1 MNQEKFIEEL
11 KKLEIEVTNE
21 QLNKLEELY
30 NLMINYNKKVNLT
43 RITEKEDVYLKH
55 YYDSLT
61 LIKGID
67 LNQIDTMCDIGTGAG
82 FPGLI
87 IKIFYPNINMTLV
100 DALNKRIIYLNEVI
114 EKLNLKNIK
123 AIHKRAEDLSKK
135 EEDKFDLVVSRAV
148 ARIDKLIKFCMP
160 VVKKSGIFI
169 AMKANFE
176 EEEDQIEK
184 KYHYELIRFSL
195 PMENSNR
202 TLVVIKN
209 DK

>member
-82 FPGLI
+82 FPGLV

-148 ARIDKLIKFCMP
+148 AKIDKLIKFCMP
-160 VVKKSGIFI
+160 VVKKNGTLI

-176 EEEDQIEK
+176 EEEYLIDK
-184 KYHYELIRFSL
+184 KYQYKLVRFTL
-195 PMENSNR
+195 PVENSNR
-202 TLVVIKN
+202 TLVIIK
-209 DK
+209 K

>member
-1 MNQEKFIEEL
+1 MNEEIFIKEL
-11 KKLEIEVTNE
+11 RKLGIDATKEQLDKLE
-21 QLNKLEELY
+21 QLYE
-30 NLMINYNKKVNLT
+30 LMIDYNKKVNLT

-87 IKIFYPNINMTLV
+87 IKIFYPNINMILV

-123 AIHKRAEDLSKK
+123 
-135 EEDKFDLVVSRAV
+135 V
-148 ARIDKLIKFCMP
+148 
-160 VVKKSGIFI
+160 
-169 AMKANFE
+169 
-176 EEEDQIEK
+176 
-184 KYHYELIRFSL
+184 IR
-195 PMENSNR
+195 
-202 TLVVIKN
+202 
-209 DK
+209 